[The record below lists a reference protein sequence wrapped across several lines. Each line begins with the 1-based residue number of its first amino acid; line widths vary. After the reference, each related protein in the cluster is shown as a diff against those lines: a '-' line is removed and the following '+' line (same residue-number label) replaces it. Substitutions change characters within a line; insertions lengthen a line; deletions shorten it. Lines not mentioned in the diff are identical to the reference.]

1 MSTITNLSPSTS
13 NLQGPEK
20 ILGQKANYH
29 NAAGDK
35 VFIIPVETFI
45 EKTGTNKFQRNTK
58 SRVKKMAPKFNLW
71 ASNYTE
77 VSAVYTEKEL
87 VGIANDSQITISSST
102 LDKSDAHTRCEYW
115 SQEIDA
121 DRRINVPE
129 MVTLTVREVKT
140 FDEYRKEYDSKDSQD
155 SVDGSSDKIYGAFR
169 AIGYEPSSN
178 KLKSGGI
185 GTALR
190 SAYPG
195 DSKSALDKV
204 SYFKDELV
212 TLDKLGAFKMNDK
225 DLNFQVMWGVLLIAL
240 KYYSTPNEIRQRLI
254 TGIKYLIDY
263 DRKETLNGGPDWHG
277 FDAIAMEFTVGADMV
292 SQGAHRRS
300 GFKEVKEQMDMML
313 YFIEKYMNKETIK
326 RNKGYKPANANG
338 KMNEF
343 LEALETIQPAP

>member
-1 MSTITNLSPSTS
+1 MSTITNLSAPAS

-20 ILGQKANYH
+20 IFGQKANYR
-29 NAAGDK
+29 NAAGDY
-35 VFIIPVETFI
+35 VFILPVEDFI
-45 EKTGTNKFQRNTK
+45 HKTDTNVLQRNTK
-58 SRVKKMAPKFNLW
+58 ARVKKMIPKFNLW
-71 ASNYTE
+71 AANYTE
-77 VSAVYTEKEL
+77 VSAVYTTHEL
-87 VGIANDSQITISSST
+87 IGVVGDAQITIPSNKV
-102 LDKSDAHTRCEYW
+102 DKSDAHTRSEYW

-121 DRRINVPE
+121 DRRVNVPE
-129 MVTLTVREVKT
+129 MVTLTVREVST
-140 FDEYRKEYDSKDSQD
+140 FAEYSKEYNSKDSQD

-169 AIGYEPSSN
+169 AVGFEPVSA
-178 KLKSGGI
+178 KLKSGAI

-204 SYFKDELV
+204 SYFKDELA
-212 TLDKLGAFKMNDK
+212 TLDKLGAFKMNESN
-225 DLNFQVMWGVLLIAL
+225 LNFQVMWAVLLVAL
-240 KYYSTPNEIRQRLI
+240 KYYSSPDGARQRLI

-263 DRKETLNGGPDWHG
+263 DKKETLNGGPVWYG
-277 FDAIAMEFTVGADMV
+277 FDAIAKEFTDGVDMV

-326 RNKGYKPANANG
+326 RTKGYKPANSAG
-338 KMNEF
+338 KMDEF